1 MPTTYEPTALERH
14 AALAVT
20 EAVDYLHRAQSL
32 LDVAETALVQEE
44 NGRDFVSPSNQ
55 AKLIRYA
62 EVSAELEGLR
72 EKLAQ

>member
-1 MPTTYEPTALERH
+1 MSTSHEPTALERH

-32 LDVAETALVQEE
+32 LDVAEQALVEEE

-55 AKLIRYA
+55 AMLIRYA
-62 EVSAELEGLR
+62 EVAGELDRLR
-72 EKLAQ
+72 EKLAP